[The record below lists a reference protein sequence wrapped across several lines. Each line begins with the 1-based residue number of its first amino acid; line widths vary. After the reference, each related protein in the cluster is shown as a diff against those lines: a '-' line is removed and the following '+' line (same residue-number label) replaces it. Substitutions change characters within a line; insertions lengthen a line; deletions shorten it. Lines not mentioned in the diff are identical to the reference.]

1 MSFFESS
8 IVRRGRRGRLSDDR
22 RGESEE
28 RYGETSEEHGGKC
41 LSEVGK
47 EWRQRKK
54 EAEKDGVKRRKSESN
69 GSSFYRCAR

>member
-1 MSFFESS
+1 VSFLESS
-8 IVRRGRRGRLSDDR
+8 VVRGGRRGRLSDDR

-41 LSEVGK
+41 LSEAGK
-47 EWRQRKK
+47 EWREREK
-54 EAEKDGVKRRKSESN
+54 EAERDGGKRSKSVSN